1 MGSSAYLLQIRDTMK
16 DTRKWILSSVCLPKD
31 REKIYFFSNS
41 MGLFLGQYFYKEDIP
56 SGCVSC
62 HIFTNNAVT
71 LGEKDIQYWMSYD
84 HAFRDVIPLPPNYNL
99 IDINSS
105 QSMISSDLDIYL
117 SDRYS
122 QLYNYQEIDL
132 PLNQQQFTF
141 TYQLTKGIKQ
151 YE

>member
-1 MGSSAYLLQIRDTMK
+1 MK
-16 DTRKWILSSVCLPKD
+16 NTRKWILSSFCLPKD
-31 REKIYFFSNS
+31 GQKIY
-41 MGLFLGQYFYKEDIP
+41 YFCD
-56 SGCVSC
+56 
-62 HIFTNNAVT
+62 T
-71 LGEKDIQYWMSYD
+71 LGIFRGEFHIDKSSIGNPNKFSSNHGVVDADDIQYWMPYD
-84 HAFRDVIPLPPNYNL
+84 HSLRDMIPLPPNYNL

-132 PLNQQQFTF
+132 PLSQQQFTF
-141 TYQLTKGIKQ
+141 TYELTKGIKQ